1 MLSRNSATTRV
12 KLSGRGCVFISS
24 EPTNNNNLNEM
35 TNDVT
40 VLHELNTEECQQF
53 YYKSTT
59 SICKHSDLQ
68 VNQASSSLHF
78 LSHHIVHI
86 VNPAAFPFEEGSIA
100 A

>member
-40 VLHELNTEECQQF
+40 VLHGLNTEEWQQF
-53 YYKSTT
+53 
-59 SICKHSDLQ
+59 L
-68 VNQASSSLHF
+68 L
-78 LSHHIVHI
+78 
-86 VNPAAFPFEEGSIA
+86 
-100 A
+100 